1 MLTEKI
7 RNFLNNCN
15 AAGIT
20 EISSEI
26 GEDEGA
32 VEMALDILTD
42 KKIVIKKSFNCS
54 SCSSNCTSKQKCTA
68 FYSIN
73 RDTKNN

>member
-7 RNFLNNCN
+7 RNYLNIHDT
-15 AAGIT
+15 AGIS
-20 EISSEI
+20 EISHEI
-26 GEDEGA
+26 GEDPGA
-32 VEMALDILTD
+32 VEMALDILAD

-54 SCSSNCTSKQKCTA
+54 SCSSNCNSKQKCSA

>member
-7 RNFLNNCN
+7 RNYLKTHD
-15 AAGIT
+15 AAGIS
-20 EISSEI
+20 EISHEI
-26 GEDEGA
+26 GEDSGV
-32 VEMALDILTD
+32 VEMALDILAD
-42 KKIVIKKSFNCS
+42 KKIVIKKSFDCS
-54 SCSSNCTSKQKCTA
+54 SCSSNCNSKQKCSA

>member
-7 RNFLNNCN
+7 RNYLNTRD

-20 EISSEI
+20 EISHEI
-26 GEDEGA
+26 GEDPGA
-32 VEMALDILTD
+32 VEMALDILAD

-54 SCSSNCTSKQKCTA
+54 SCSSNCSSRQKCTA

>member
-7 RNFLNNCN
+7 RSFLSKRE
-15 AAGIT
+15 AAGIC
-20 EISSEI
+20 EIAHEI

-32 VEMALDILTD
+32 VEMALEILAD

-54 SCSSNCTSKQKCTA
+54 SCSSNCNSAQKCSA
-68 FYSIN
+68 FYSIK